1 MADVK
6 LNIDQ
11 WKKFAEAVAKSTDQ
25 KRIDE
30 AKSNA
35 LRQMAAA
42 YLRAAIKKTPKGLG
56 GTVKIGGE
64 KKRLKKVD
72 KDKTWKAGEVD
83 ERYVSIGE
91 GEKER
96 VIRVNSEHMQRSW
109 DAGKIEKTSRA
120 HRIAITNSASY
131 ASFVNDGHRQ
141 TPGRFVPILGKR
153 LVANFVEGQ
162 HMAEKAQAYTESKAG
177 GIIRR
182 QTSEL
187 LKGLKNGGK

>member
-6 LNIDQ
+6 LNVDQ
-11 WKKFAEAVAKSTDQ
+11 WKKFAEAVAVSTDP

-42 YLRAAIKKTPKGLG
+42 YLRAAIKATPKGLS
-56 GTVKIGGE
+56 GTVEIGGK

-72 KDKTWKAGEVD
+72 KDKTWQAGEVD
-83 ERYVSIGE
+83 ERYISFGR
-91 GEKER
+91 GKKKR
-96 VIRVNSEHMQRSW
+96 VIHINSEHMQRSW

-141 TPGRFVPILGKR
+141 TPGRFVPILGKQ
-153 LVANFVEGQ
+153 LVNNFAKGKHITEI
-162 HMAEKAQAYTESKAG
+162 AQAYTESKAG
-177 GIIRR
+177 EIIRR
-182 QTSEL
+182 QTAGL
-187 LKGLKNGGK
+187 LKELKNGGK

>member
-11 WKKFAEAVAKSTDQ
+11 WKKFAEAVAETTDP

-35 LRQMAAA
+35 VRLMAAA
-42 YLRAAIKKTPKGLG
+42 YLRAAIKETPTGER
-56 GTVKIGGE
+56 GTV
-64 KKRLKKVD
+64 
-72 KDKTWKAGEVD
+72 EVNGK
-83 ERYVSIGE
+83 EYHIQTEHMRRSWGT
-91 GEKER
+91 GKLER
-96 VIRVNSEHMQRSW
+96 VARDYRMAV
-109 DAGKIEKTSRA
+109 
-120 HRIAITNSASY
+120 TNSASY

-177 GIIRR
+177 AIIRLK
-182 QTSEL
+182 TYEL
-187 LKGLKNGGK
+187 LEGLKNGGQ

>member
-11 WKKFAEAVAKSTDQ
+11 WKGFAEAVAKTTDP

-30 AKSNA
+30 AKANA
-35 LRQMAAA
+35 LRLMAAA
-42 YLRAAIKKTPKGLG
+42 YLRAAKTQTPTGER
-56 GTVKIGGE
+56 GTV
-64 KKRLKKVD
+64 
-72 KDKTWKAGEVD
+72 EVN
-83 ERYVSIGE
+83 G
-91 GEKER
+91 KEYH
-96 VIRVNSEHMQRSW
+96 IQTEHMRRSW
-109 DAGKIEKTSRA
+109 EVGKLERGA
-120 HRIAITNSASY
+120 RDYRMAVTNSASY

-141 TPGRFVPILGKR
+141 TPGRFIPIIGKR
-153 LVANFVEGQ
+153 LVANFVDGQ

>member
-11 WKKFAEAVAKSTDQ
+11 WKKFAEAVATTTDP

-42 YLRAAIKKTPKGLG
+42 YLRAAIKETPKGMS
-56 GTVKIGGE
+56 GTVEIGGK
-64 KKRLKKVD
+64 KKRLQKVD
-72 KDKTWKAGEVD
+72 KDKTWQAGEVD
-83 ERYVSIGE
+83 ERYISFGRV
-91 GEKER
+91 KKKR
-96 VIRVNSEHMQRSW
+96 VIHINSEHMMRSW

-141 TPGRFVPILGKR
+141 TPGRFIPILGKK
-153 LVANFVEGQ
+153 LVNNFVEGK
-162 HMAEKAQAYTESKAG
+162 HITEIAQAYTESKAG

-182 QTSEL
+182 ETSAL
-187 LKGLKNGGK
+187 LKELKNGGK

>member
-42 YLRAAIKKTPKGLG
+42 YLRAAKTQTPTGER
-56 GTVKIGGE
+56 GTV
-64 KKRLKKVD
+64 
-72 KDKTWKAGEVD
+72 EVN
-83 ERYVSIGE
+83 G
-91 GEKER
+91 KEYH
-96 VIRVNSEHMQRSW
+96 IQTEHMRRSW
-109 DAGKIEKTSRA
+109 DAGKLERGA
-120 HRIAITNSASY
+120 RVYRMAVTNSASY

-141 TPGRFVPILGKR
+141 TPGRFVPILGKQ

-177 GIIRR
+177 AIIRR

>member
-6 LNIDQ
+6 LNVDQ
-11 WKKFAEAVAKSTDQ
+11 WKKFAEAVAVSTDP

-35 LRQMAAA
+35 VRLMAAA
-42 YLRAAIKKTPKGLG
+42 YLRAAIKETPKGMS
-56 GTVKIGGE
+56 GTVEIGGE

-83 ERYVSIGE
+83 ARYVSLGE
-91 GEKER
+91 GDKKR
-96 VIRVNSEHMQRSW
+96 VIHINSEHMQRSW

-153 LVANFVEGQ
+153 LAANFVEGQ

-177 GIIRR
+177 AIIRR
-182 QTSEL
+182 QTAEL
-187 LKGLKNGGK
+187 LKELKNGGK

>member
-11 WKKFAEAVAKSTDQ
+11 WKQFAEAVAKTTDQ

-35 LRQMAAA
+35 VRLMAAA
-42 YLRAAIKKTPKGLG
+42 YLRAAKTQTPTGER
-56 GTVKIGGE
+56 GTV
-64 KKRLKKVD
+64 
-72 KDKTWKAGEVD
+72 EVN
-83 ERYVSIGE
+83 G
-91 GEKER
+91 KEYH
-96 VIRVNSEHMQRSW
+96 IQTEHMRRSW
-109 DAGKIEKTSRA
+109 EVGKLERSARDYRMA
-120 HRIAITNSASY
+120 VTNSASY

-162 HMAEKAQAYTESKAG
+162 HITEKAQAYTESKAG

>member
-11 WKKFAEAVAKSTDQ
+11 WKKFAEAVATTTDP

-42 YLRAAIKKTPKGLG
+42 YLRAAIKETPTGAR
-56 GTVKIGGE
+56 GTV
-64 KKRLKKVD
+64 
-72 KDKTWKAGEVD
+72 EVN
-83 ERYVSIGE
+83 G
-91 GEKER
+91 KEYH
-96 VIRVNSEHMQRSW
+96 IQTEHMRRSW
-109 DAGKIEKTSRA
+109 GTGKLERA
-120 HRIAITNSASY
+120 ARDYRMAVTNSASY

-153 LVANFVEGQ
+153 LVANFVEGK
-162 HMAEKAQAYTESKAG
+162 HITEIAQAYTESKAG